1 MTGEALIA
9 LFRET
14 GALQRGHFQL
24 SSGLHSDVYFQ
35 SALVLQHPDRAGEVG
50 GALASALAPLSPRA
64 VVGPALGGVIVA
76 WEVARAL
83 GVRGLFTERKDGA
96 MILRRGFRLEPGER
110 VVVVEDVV
118 TTGLST
124 RETIAA
130 LESAGGRVAGVG
142 AVVDRSGGSI
152 DFGVPFRALV
162 SLPVE
167 AWPAAECP
175 LCRAGMPLEKPGSRP
190 GVAGGVSAFPRA

>member
-1 MTGEALIA
+1 VTGEAL
-9 LFRET
+9 LGVFRDT

-35 SALVLQHPDRAGEVG
+35 SALVLQHPQRAAEVG
-50 GALASALAPLSPRA
+50 RALAAALAPLSPRV
-64 VVGPALGGVIVA
+64 VVGPALGGVIIA

-96 MILRRGFRLEPGER
+96 MALRRGFRLEPGER

-124 RETIAA
+124 RETMAA
-130 LESAGGRVAGVG
+130 LAEAGGEVAGVG
-142 AVVDRSGGSI
+142 AIVDRSGGKA
-152 DFGVPFRALV
+152 DFGVPFRSLV

-167 AWPAAECP
+167 SWDAAECP
-175 LCRAGMPLEKPGSRP
+175 LCRAGTPLAKPGSRP
-190 GVAGGVSAFPRA
+190 GVAGRV